1 MEKNKTNTL
10 GGFEAIIDTFIPKVQ
25 TEEEIEINEIQD
37 SLSDEELEN
46 IKKTSVDPIAEQAKS
61 KVNKQEK
68 QEEEEEIEEPQKQE
82 SDDKK
87 TKTEVENVVE
97 KNIEEPSELDNEEQV
112 VSGFFE
118 AMAEKLGW
126 DIDEDEEKPSDV
138 ESLIEYFQKIIEE
151 ESKPAYSSKEVEDL
165 DNFVKQGG
173 KLKDYFQIDAEID
186 LEEIDMDDEDNQ
198 KKVIREF
205 LKEKGFSAARID
217 KQISKYEDAGLLED
231 EAQDA
236 LEDLKEIK
244 QQKKEQL
251 LQEQKKAYEQYRQ
264 QQQAFYE
271 NVVGEIKGLKNIR
284 GITIPEKDKKDLIDY
299 IFKPDSDGKTKY
311 QKDYSKDGIK
321 NLIESAYFTKNA
333 DKLIEAAKR
342 EGSNSAID
350 RFKKSLK
357 STTVNTKSKQTN
369 RDSESDTIW
378 DSFTKKLR
386 ISNRI

>member
-25 TEEEIEINEIQD
+25 TEENIEIDDVQD
-37 SLSDEELEN
+37 TLTDEELEE
-46 IKKTSVDPIAEQAKS
+46 IKKSSVDPIAEQVKTKTNKS
-61 KVNKQEK
+61 EK
-68 QEEEEEIEEPQKQE
+68 QETEEIEEPQEDK
-82 SDDKK
+82 SDNKK
-87 TKTEVENVVE
+87 TKTEVENDIE
-97 KNIEEPSELDNEEQV
+97 TDIEEPSEFDNEEQV
-112 VSGFFE
+112 VSGFFD

-126 DIDEDEEKPSDV
+126 DIEEDEEKPNNV

-151 ESKPAYSSKEVEDL
+151 ESKPTYSSKEIEDL

-173 KLKDYFQIDAEID
+173 NLRDYFQIDAEINLD
-186 LEEIDMDDEDNQ
+186 EIDMDNEDNQ
-198 KKVIREF
+198 KIIIREF
-205 LKEKGFSAARID
+205 LKEKGFSTARID
-217 KQISKYEDAGLLED
+217 KQLSKYEDAGLLED

-251 LQEQKKAYEQYRQ
+251 LQEQKKAYEQYKQ

-284 GITIPEKDKKDLIDY
+284 GIAIPEKDKKDLIDY

-333 DKLIEAAKR
+333 DKLIAAAKR

-350 RFKKSLK
+350 KFKKSLK
-357 STTVNTKSKQTN
+357 STTVNTKSKQTYRN
-369 RDSESDTIW
+369 SDDDTIW